1 MSEPTHT
8 KKEMILDTEIAK
20 DMDKH
25 LKKLETEKE
34 NRALQERKAP
44 SAWKLSEVGRSAVS
58 RGVALFQTDFGLYAA
73 IPMLCKGEE
82 CAYATLF
89 PDLHSGHTEEDERCP
104 VEVAFIM
111 TKYDQYVKEL
121 DIQPS
126 DAVDMSILRDL
137 IDYDVQ
143 ILRADNKMVLEG
155 DFLKEQVVSIDDT
168 GKPIFKE
175 DISPTANYKDKIQ
188 VRRNKTLEMLNS
200 TRKDKAGT
208 KITAVMDPSSY
219 AKELLMRTVQNDS
232 ADTVEGLFEEL
243 DIVEDVPY
251 MQKYREEQDAIE
263 AKKTAYSQPHLSGDG
278 DE

>member
-1 MSEPTHT
+1 MDEVKRTD
-8 KKEMILDTEIAK
+8 KEMILDTSVAEG
-20 DMDKH
+20 MSKH
-25 LKKLETEKE
+25 LKKMEMEKE

-73 IPMLCKGEE
+73 IPMLCKGED

-89 PDLHSGHTEEDERCP
+89 PDLHSGVIEEGERCP
-104 VEVAFIM
+104 VEVSFIM
-111 TKYDQYVKEL
+111 TKYDQYIKEL
-121 DIQPS
+121 DIQPD

-137 IDYDVQ
+137 IDYDIQ

-155 DFLKEQVVSIDDT
+155 DFLKEQIVSIDDS
-168 GKPIFKE
+168 GKPIFRE

-219 AKELLMRTVQNDS
+219 ATELLKRTLEKESDGIVD
-232 ADTVEGLFEEL
+232 GLFEEL

-251 MQKYREEQDAIE
+251 MQKYREEQEVEDTRRAG
-263 AKKTAYSQPHLSGDG
+263 YSQQSGDVNG
-278 DE
+278 E